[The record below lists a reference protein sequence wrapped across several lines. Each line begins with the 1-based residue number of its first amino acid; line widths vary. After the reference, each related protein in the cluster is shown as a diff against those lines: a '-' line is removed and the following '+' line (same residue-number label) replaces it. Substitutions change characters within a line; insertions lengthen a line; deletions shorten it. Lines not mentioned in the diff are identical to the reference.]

1 MKKRHIIM
9 ALCLPLVIGMAS
21 CQKDNPTDNGAAD
34 GSGINGGGSG
44 KQLTKLTTVKYRKYY
59 FNYNLQYTSGSC
71 DYTSFQYSN
80 GYWTGMGYG
89 EFESDGEVYEEGGD
103 YVVNYDNNGHITGY
117 TSGGQTHPLD
127 ITYDSDGHVTRVYTT
142 WTNEDG
148 SGWSLSNYTWE
159 NGVMTRYTSQ
169 SSGSDETRVTTYEW
183 ENGNLVREERVRSS
197 YRETTTYLY
206 DNHPSY
212 MSGMREDVRLMIAED
227 PEYLSKNNVIKKT
240 ETTVYNSDGSTYTYS
255 YNYVYTYGSD
265 GYPISFKRTDNDN
278 NSGGSYTNVD
288 RTTYVQYGDGSG
300 ATAPTMYYIGTGN
313 TNGFDRYY
321 VNGSGWYAQD
331 AMVMLYASEYY
342 GYRFDHWQDGNTS
355 NPRSFTCTG
364 NATYTAT
371 YVPN

>member
-1 MKKRHIIM
+1 
-9 ALCLPLVIGMAS
+9 
-21 CQKDNPTDNGAAD
+21 
-34 GSGINGGGSG
+34 
-44 KQLTKLTTVKYRKYY
+44 
-59 FNYNLQYTSGSC
+59 
-71 DYTSFQYSN
+71 
-80 GYWTGMGYG
+80 
-89 EFESDGEVYEEGGD
+89 
-103 YVVNYDNNGHITGY
+103 
-117 TSGGQTHPLD
+117 
-127 ITYDSDGHVTRVYTT
+127 
-142 WTNEDG
+142 
-148 SGWSLSNYTWE
+148 
-159 NGVMTRYTSQ
+159 MTRYTSQ
-169 SSGSDETRVTTYEW
+169 SSESDETRVTTYEW